1 MQTGEAESERS
12 NTTHTYTVHTYTSRA
27 IATYYSVMN
36 PHSRLGQDFPDA
48 FAT

>member
-12 NTTHTYTVHTYTSRA
+12 NTTHTYTSRA